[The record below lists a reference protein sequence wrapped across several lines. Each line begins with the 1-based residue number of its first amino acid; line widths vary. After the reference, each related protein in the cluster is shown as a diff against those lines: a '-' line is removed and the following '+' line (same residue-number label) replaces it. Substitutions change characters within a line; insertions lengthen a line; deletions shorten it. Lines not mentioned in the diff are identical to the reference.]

1 MFIEVTNASSLKL
14 KRIAIR
20 IADILDIQ
28 EPIEGGCIIGCIIEV
43 ASGNKLLIKESYD
56 DIKNLIELST
66 KG

>member
-1 MFIEVTNASSLKL
+1 MFIEVTNASGLKL
-14 KRIAIR
+14 NRIAIR

-28 EPIEGGCIIGCIIEV
+28 EPIEGGCIIEV